1 MYITV
6 KNPSWK
12 FRNIFMKARTLSS
25 IFLNFS
31 ILSYLFLNIHLY
43 RAFGSKLP
51 HTFFTVLKITLTMQY
66 SGKFGEKTYW
76 KNTDYT
82 WIFVLLT
89 ILLAEFQEP
98 DWFHRHFYSRVAI
111 YSSFFT
117 AAQPFLSLGHFIIQR
132 LSDYLHRAIYQ
143 FCQDTTP

>member
-111 YSSFFT
+111 YSSFFLLL
-117 AAQPFLSLGHFIIQR
+117 LSHFYHWDTGEHFIIQ
-132 LSDYLHRAIYQ
+132 
-143 FCQDTTP
+143 